1 MATLSE
7 GVCVGRIYRV
17 IFFVCFVFLFGHL
30 QNDVD
35 AQTGQGTLV
44 RQILVE
50 GNQRIEVDT
59 VLSYMQIREGDR
71 FDDRQMDKSLKSLF
85 ATGLFAD
92 VRIKRQGENLV
103 VSLIENPVINRIAF
117 EGNKKIDDDTLY
129 TELTLRPRVIYTRS
143 KVQNDVKRILTL
155 YRRKGRF
162 AASVDPKVIQL
173 DQNRV
178 DLVFEINEGKW
189 TEVQN
194 IRFIGNKKYS
204 DSQLRKVIRTRE
216 TRWYRYFSSD
226 DNYDPDRLNLDRE
239 LLRRY
244 YMGNGYADF
253 RVLSSV
259 AELTPDRKNFFI
271 TFMVE
276 EGERYAVGE
285 VDLDIKLRDL
295 KAESIRESINI
306 SQGDWYDAEQVE
318 KIIGKLTN
326 KIGTLG
332 FSFIDIRPQVT
343 RNREKNT
350 IDVTFEIAEGPRL
363 FVERINVEGNV
374 RTSDEV
380 IRREFRLVE
389 GDAFNASK
397 LRRSKQRIDN
407 LDFFENV
414 TMEQVPGSEPDKT
427 AINVG
432 VEEKSTGSL
441 SLGFGFSTTD
451 GPLFDVGLSERNLM
465 GEGNDLTL
473 HGVLSGRSSRLNLKY
488 TEPYFLDRDISAGF
502 DLFHSA
508 SDNQDTSSFS
518 TKQTGG
524 VLRANYPFTE
534 ELRQS
539 WSYTIKKVRIEDVS
553 TSASQLVQDAA
564 GNELVSMLTH
574 GETYDKR
581 DSVTSPTDGY
591 ILGMTNSFA
600 GIGGTKR
607 FFRNKISAQK
617 YIPIYDQVVLSF
629 GGGIGHILG
638 IGEEVGLFDRF
649 FLGGD
654 DLRGFSSRGV
664 GPRDSS
670 TKDALGGEWIY
681 HGSTQVNFPLGLP
694 DELGLSGKLF
704 TDFGSTG
711 QLNSST
717 TSVNDT
723 SSLRLSIGTGLDWS
737 SPFGPIGIDFGFPL
751 VKESF
756 DQTETIRVN
765 FGTRF

>member
-1 MATLSE
+1 MLAYGLEQNSLSAQS
-7 GVCVGRIYRV
+7 G
-17 IFFVCFVFLFGHL
+17 
-30 QNDVD
+30 QNVP
-35 AQTGQGTLV
+35 V
-44 RQILVE
+44 REILIE

-59 VLSYMQIREGDR
+59 ILSYMKIRKGDP
-71 FDDRQMDKSLKSLF
+71 FDNRQMDRSLKSLF

-92 VRIKRQGENLV
+92 VTIRRQGDDLV
-103 VSLIENPVINRIAF
+103 VNLIENPVINRIAF
-117 EGNKKIDDDTLY
+117 EGNKKIEDDILSS
-129 TELTLRPRVIYTRS
+129 ELSLRPRVIYTRS
-143 KVQNDVKRILTL
+143 KVQSDVKRILTL

-162 AASVDPKVIQL
+162 AASVEPKVIQL

-204 DSQLRKVIRTRE
+204 DSRLRKVIRTRE
-216 TRWYRYFSSD
+216 SRWYRYFSSD
-226 DNYDPDRLNLDRE
+226 DNYDPDRLNLDRD
-239 LLRRY
+239 LLRRF

-271 TFMVE
+271 SFMVE
-276 EGERYAVGE
+276 EGERYAVGK
-285 VDLDIKLRDL
+285 VDFNIKLKDL
-295 KAESIRESINI
+295 KAETI
-306 SQGDWYDAEQVE
+306 SEDIDMAQGDWYDAEQVE

-326 KIGTLG
+326 EISSLG
-332 FSFIDIRPQVT
+332 FAFIDIRPQVK

-350 IDVTFEIAEGPRL
+350 IDVTFEINEGPRL
-363 FVERINVEGNV
+363 FVERINVDGNV

-397 LRRSKQRIDN
+397 LRRSKQRLDN
-407 LDFFENV
+407 LDFFEKV
-414 TMEQVPGSEPDKT
+414 TLEQVPGSEPDKT
-427 AINVG
+427 EINVG
-432 VEEKSTGSL
+432 VEEKSTGAL

-451 GPLFDVGLSERNLM
+451 GPLFDVGLSERNLL
-465 GEGNDLTL
+465 GEGHNLSL
-473 HGVLSGRSSRLNLKY
+473 KGVLSGRSSKLNLKY
-488 TEPYFLDRDISAGF
+488 TEPYFLDRDIAAGF

-508 SDNQDTSSFS
+508 RDNQDASSYS
-518 TKQTGG
+518 TEQSGG
-524 VLRANYPFTE
+524 ALRANYPITE

-539 WSYTIKKVRIEDVS
+539 WSYTLKKVRIEDVS
-553 TSASQLVQDAA
+553 SGASQLVKDAA
-564 GNELVSMLTH
+564 GNEFVSMLTH

-581 DSVTSPTDGY
+581 DSSTLPTDGY
-591 ILGMTNSFA
+591 ILNMTNSFA

-617 YIPIYDQVVLSF
+617 YVPVYDQVVLSI
-629 GGGIGHILG
+629 GGGIGHVFG
-638 IGEEVGLFDRF
+638 IGEEVGIFDRF

-654 DLRGFSSRGV
+654 DLRGFATSGV

-681 HGSTQVNFPLGLP
+681 HATSQVNFPIGLP
-694 DELGLSGKLF
+694 EELGLSGKLF
-704 TDFGSTG
+704 TDLGSTG
-711 QLNSST
+711 QLNSGS

-723 SSLRLSIGTGLDWS
+723 SSLRLSVGTGLDWA
-737 SPFGPIGIDFGFPL
+737 SPFGPIGIDFGFPIL
-751 VKESF
+751 KESF
-756 DQTETIRVN
+756 DQTETMRVN

>member
-1 MATLSE
+1 M
-7 GVCVGRIYRV
+7 GRIYRV
-17 IFFVCFVFLFGHL
+17 IVFVCFVLALGL
-30 QNDVD
+30 TQNNVS
-35 AQTGQGTLV
+35 AQSGQNELV
-44 RQILVE
+44 REILIE
-50 GNQRIEVDT
+50 GNQRIEADT
-59 VLSYMQIREGDR
+59 VISYMKIRAGDPFNNRQIDR
-71 FDDRQMDKSLKSLF
+71 SLKSLF

-92 VRIKRQGENLV
+92 VTMRRQGEVLIVN
-103 VSLIENPVINRIAF
+103 LIENPVINRIAF
-117 EGNKKIDDDTLY
+117 EGNRKIEDDNLSS
-129 TELTLRPRVIYTRS
+129 ELTLRPRVIYTRS

-162 AASVDPKVIQL
+162 AASVEPKVIQL

-189 TEVQN
+189 TEVRN
-194 IRFIGNKKYS
+194 IRFIGNSKYS
-204 DSQLRKVIRTRE
+204 DSRLRKVIRTRE

-226 DNYDPDRLNLDRE
+226 DNYDPDRLNLDRD
-239 LLRRY
+239 LLRRF
-244 YMGNGYADF
+244 YMGNGFADF

-271 TFMVE
+271 SFMVE
-276 EGERYAVGE
+276 EGERYAVGN
-285 VDLDIKLRDL
+285 VGLDIRLKDL
-295 KAESIRESINI
+295 KAEAISESIDI
-306 SQGDWYDAEQVE
+306 AEGDWYDAERVE

-326 KIGTLG
+326 EIGSLG
-332 FSFIDIRPQVT
+332 FAFIDIRPQVT

-350 IDVTFEIAEGPRL
+350 IDVTFEVNEGPRL

-397 LRRSKQRIDN
+397 LRRSKQRLEN

-414 TMEQVPGSEPDKT
+414 TMEQVPGAEPDKT
-427 AINVG
+427 EINVG
-432 VEEKSTGSL
+432 VEEKSTGAL
-441 SLGFGFSTTD
+441 SFGFGFSTAD
-451 GPLFDVGLSERNLM
+451 GPLFDVGISERNLL
-465 GEGNDLTL
+465 GNGNFLSL
-473 HGVLSGRSSRLNLKY
+473 QGVLSGRSSKLNLKY

-502 DLFHSA
+502 DVFHSA
-508 SDNQDTSSFS
+508 NDNQDASSYS
-518 TKQTGG
+518 TEQTGG
-524 VLRANYPFTE
+524 ALRSNYPITE

-539 WSYTIKKVRIEDVS
+539 WSYTLKKVRIEDVS

-564 GNELVSMLTH
+564 GNEIVSMLTH

-600 GIGGTKR
+600 GLGGTKR
-607 FFRNKISAQK
+607 YFRNKFFAQK

-629 GGGIGHILG
+629 GGSIGHVLG
-638 IGEEVGLFDRF
+638 IGEDVSIFDRF

-654 DLRGFSSRGV
+654 DLRGFATSGV

-670 TKDALGGEWIY
+670 TKDALGGEWMY
-681 HGSTQVNFPLGLP
+681 HSTSQVKFPLGLP
-694 DELGLSGKLF
+694 EELGLSGKIF
-704 TDFGSTG
+704 TDLGSVG
-711 QLNSST
+711 QLSSGS

-723 SSLRLSIGTGLDWS
+723 SSLRLSVGAGVDWA
-737 SPFGPIGIDFGFPL
+737 SPFGPIGVDFGLPIL
-751 VKESF
+751 KESF
-756 DQTETIRVN
+756 DEEETVRVN